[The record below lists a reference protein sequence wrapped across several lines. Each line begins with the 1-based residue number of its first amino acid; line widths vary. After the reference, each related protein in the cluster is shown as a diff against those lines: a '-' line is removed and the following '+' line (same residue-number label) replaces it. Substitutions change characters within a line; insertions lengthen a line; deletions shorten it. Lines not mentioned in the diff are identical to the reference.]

1 MQKAALNGTENAR
14 GLGSRRD
21 VVVCVLITL
30 LGAAFRL
37 YHYDTVPHHLWTAD
51 EYAFAWSGMSLLRDH
66 VPTGWSWLK
75 VYGSVPR
82 VEWQGDYYKLVTPW
96 LDHPPLFSLL
106 PGAAALAGGAVHF
119 FDCTLS
125 VIRIPSLLL
134 GIASLPLLYVL
145 SLRIGSTTMAM
156 IATLIYA
163 VNPNTVFLSRLAV
176 AENLIVVLSL
186 LVMLLYVRYSETSK
200 PRYLYIGAVLAG
212 LACLA
217 KVTGV
222 YLVLALC
229 ALSLL
234 HGRWRHFFIVGFIG
248 AAILS
253 LYPIYGWYY
262 DFDLFVRVVT
272 GHAGRFNLAELPRV
286 TRMFYSKSDH
296 PLPFDPVFLLGWLVF
311 VWYAWK
317 TASLI
322 VLPLL
327 RADRRGSQAGV
338 FGSAAP
344 DAKAEGARRKAEV
357 IVVPVASYAAVLFAS
372 GGISHLYPWYGIPFY
387 PFIFL
392 AIGAV
397 CADRLAR
404 RDQGRSPAP
413 GTA

>member
-1 MQKAALNGTENAR
+1 MPNPKAR
-14 GLGSRRD
+14 GNGSNRIASYRD
-21 VVVCVLITL
+21 WLACALITL
-30 LGAAFRL
+30 LGAVFRL

-82 VEWQGDYYKLVTPW
+82 VEWQGDFYKLVTPW

-145 SLRIGSTTMAM
+145 SLRIGGTTMAM

-186 LVMLLYVRYSETSK
+186 LVMLLYVLYSETSK
-200 PRYLYIGAVLAG
+200 SRYLYIAAVLAG

-217 KVTGV
+217 KVTGI
-222 YLVLALC
+222 YLVGTLC

-234 HGRWRHFFIVGFIG
+234 HGRWREFLNVALIG
-248 AAILS
+248 AVIFS
-253 LYPIYGWYY
+253 IYPIYGWYY

-272 GHAGRFNLAELPRV
+272 GHAGRFNFADLPRV
-286 TRMFYSKSDH
+286 TRMFYSHGDH
-296 PLPFDPVFLLGWLVF
+296 PLPFDPVFLFGWLVF
-311 VWYAWK
+311 VVYAWK
-317 TASLI
+317 TAALI

-327 RADRRGSQAGV
+327 RSNQLGSRAGA
-338 FGSAAP
+338 FGFAAP
-344 DAKAEGARRKAEV
+344 DAKTEEGRLKAEV
-357 IVVPVASYAAVLFAS
+357 VVTPVVSYAAVLFAS

-397 CADRLAR
+397 CADRIAGYR
-404 RDQGRSPAP
+404 RTRRSLS
-413 GTA
+413 TAL